1 MNKLFAAMAKA
12 FPEIEGA
19 TKDSNN
25 PAFKSKYADLSSVS
39 EAIKPALINH
49 GLFYVQLTHEQQGG
63 VCIETQ
69 VCHESGEQMSFGK
82 LFVPA
87 GKQDA
92 QGYGSALTYA
102 RRYSL
107 MTAFGVCPEDDDGN
121 AAVRAPVNDR
131 HGNEA
136 AGPEEPALREKLE
149 GPFASKSALQAGMR
163 SFVNKL
169 LAAQSVAEI
178 EALEAENAA
187 ELAQCERY
195 LPVWWNGD
203 GADKR
208 GVKGQI
214 ADAKASLVGADEGMF
229 GALVRSMKEC
239 ETLKGL
245 TAWCATNENLIDGLN
260 DIDRRRFE
268 KERDQ
273 FESGLSAVARRN
285 AG

>member
-121 AAVRAPVNDR
+121 AASKPTPARAEAPADR
-131 HGNEA
+131 INEEQLATLQTLTSQAGTDLKNLCTFYKIGSLPELPATAYDALVKKLKKDVAAKGQPEMQEA
-136 AGPEEPALREKLE
+136 A
-149 GPFASKSALQAGMR
+149 
-163 SFVNKL
+163 
-169 LAAQSVAEI
+169 
-178 EALEAENAA
+178 
-187 ELAQCERY
+187 
-195 LPVWWNGD
+195 
-203 GADKR
+203 
-208 GVKGQI
+208 
-214 ADAKASLVGADEGMF
+214 
-229 GALVRSMKEC
+229 
-239 ETLKGL
+239 
-245 TAWCATNENLIDGLN
+245 
-260 DIDRRRFE
+260 
-268 KERDQ
+268 
-273 FESGLSAVARRN
+273 
-285 AG
+285 

>member
-25 PAFKSKYADLSSVS
+25 PHFKSKYADLSSVVD
-39 EAIKPALINH
+39 AIKPALCKH
-49 GLFYVQLTHEQQGG
+49 ALFYAQMTHEQEGG
-63 VCIETQ
+63 VCVETI
-69 VCHESGEQMSFGK
+69 VGHESGEQFSFGK

-87 GKQDA
+87 SKQDA

-131 HGNEA
+131 QGNDTA
-136 AGPEEPALREKLE
+136 EEPAQREKLE
-149 GPFASKSALQAGMR
+149 GPFASKSALQGGMR
-163 SFVNKL
+163 AFVNKL
-169 LAAQSVAEI
+169 LAAQSVSEI
-178 EALEAENAA
+178 EALESRHAA

-214 ADAKASLVGADEGMF
+214 ADAKEALTQADEGMF
-229 GALVRSMKEC
+229 GALIRSMKEN
-239 ETLKGL
+239 ETLKSF
-245 TAWCATNENLIDGLN
+245 TAWNATNEALIDGLN

-268 KERDQ
+268 KERDA
-273 FESGLSAVARRN
+273 FESGLTALGRRN